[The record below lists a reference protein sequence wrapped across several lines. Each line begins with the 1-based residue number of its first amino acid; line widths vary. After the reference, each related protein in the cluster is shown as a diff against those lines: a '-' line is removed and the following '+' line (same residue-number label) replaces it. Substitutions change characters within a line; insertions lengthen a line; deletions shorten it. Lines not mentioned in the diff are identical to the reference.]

1 MKKGYLL
8 SLILIIVFSLSGCG
22 AEEKATSEVAV
33 DNIENSIFVCYPDD
47 DEVLMSETAYQLK
60 QPDSIVPSV
69 EEVMSESIKYY
80 DGKMENYSYMVD
92 DDNNV
97 TLDITIEGECSRE
110 YSLLTMA
117 AVSDTL
123 FQMDMVGSVKITLL
137 TTEGETVDSKL
148 ILRNTFYYYGSEDA
162 EDTKRVTFYKA
173 SKDGDGL
180 EALSGT
186 LTMGDNV
193 SMVENV
199 VVKLEE
205 INAIPSGTKVNSISV
220 VSGVCYLDLSQEF
233 EEGVEDTKSD
243 LIVYA
248 LVNSLTGFTNISKVL
263 ITIDGELVDSYRGSV
278 DLSKPLSFNSD
289 IIK

>member
-1 MKKGYLL
+1 MTGTPFATAFF
-8 SLILIIVFSLSGCG
+8 VAG
-22 AEEKATSEVAV
+22 ADFAKQYCAENDDISAV
-33 DNIENSIFVCYPDD
+33 
-47 DEVLMSETAYQLK
+47 L
-60 QPDSIVPSV
+60 
-69 EEVMSESIKYY
+69 
-80 DGKMENYSYMVD
+80 VD

-162 EDTKRVTFYKA
+162 GDTKRVTFYKA

-205 INAIPSGTKVNSISV
+205 INAIPTGTKVNSISV

>member
-33 DNIENSIFVCYPDD
+33 DNIENSIFVCYPD

-162 EDTKRVTFYKA
+162 GDTKRVTFYKA

-205 INAIPSGTKVNSISV
+205 INAIPTGTKVNSISV

>member
-22 AEEKATSEVAV
+22 AEEKSTSEVAV
-33 DNIENSIFVCYPDD
+33 DNIENSIFVCYPVD
-47 DEVLMSETAYQLK
+47 DEVLMSESAYQLK

-148 ILRNTFYYYGSEDA
+148 ILRNTFYYYGSDDGG
-162 EDTKRVTFYKA
+162 DTKRVTFYKA

-186 LTMGDNV
+186 LTMDDNV
-193 SMVENV
+193 SMIENV
-199 VVKLEE
+199 VIKLEE
-205 INAIPSGTKVNSISV
+205 INAIPAGTKVNSISV

-263 ITIDGELVDSYRGSV
+263 ITIDGEFVDSYRGSV

-289 IIK
+289 VIK